1 MTHVNGNS
9 VSAVVEVSRKVYA
22 TSLVLYPNELRREF
36 GAEMVEVF
44 DEQVSEAYSRS
55 GFLGLLRV
63 WVQRNQGV
71 RHYRFARSAC
81 RAHGSDH
88 CRDGGIGI
96 DGVVFGLHRLRDGNS
111 LPRLRSLIYFGLVNP
126 WRYL

>member
-1 MTHVNGNS
+1 MTHFNGNS
-9 VSAVVEVSRKVYA
+9 FSAVLEVSRKVYA

-55 GFLGLLRV
+55 GFPGLLRV
-63 WVQRNQGV
+63 W
-71 RHYRFARSAC
+71 F
-81 RAHGSDH
+81 RATREFVTIALPGRLAESMVPIVA
-88 CRDGGIGI
+88 RDGGIGI
-96 DGVVFGLHRLRDGNS
+96 VGVVCGLHRLRNENS
-111 LPRLRSLIYFGLVNP
+111 LARLRSLIYFGLVNP